1 MDWEKKYKVVVGCLK
16 NKKMDNLKL
25 FIKDVE
31 GFPIEG
37 VTFRDITPLL
47 EDGIAFQSAV
57 DGLVMLIE
65 ENFPCHI
72 VAGIEARGF
81 IFASA
86 IASLDGKGFVPI
98 RKAGKLPPPTIK
110 IDSSK
115 EYGNDTLEVKKGSG
129 DIVIVDDVLATGGTL
144 LATEE
149 LLRLAGYNVLGAI
162 TLIDLT
168 YLHGPIKIGGR
179 DVLSLIKY

>member
-1 MDWEKKYKVVVGCLK
+1 ME
-16 NKKMDNLKL
+16 NLKRL
-25 FIKDVE
+25 INDVE
-31 GFPIEG
+31 GFPIDG

-47 EDGIAFQSAV
+47 SDGRAFQSAIDEMV
-57 DGLVMLIE
+57 VLID
-65 ENFPCHI
+65 ENFPCHS

-86 IASLDGKGFVPI
+86 IAGVDSKGFVPI

-110 IDSSK
+110 IDASK
-115 EYGNDTLEVKKGSG
+115 EYGHDILEVKEGKG

-144 LATEE
+144 LAAEE
-149 LLRLAGYNVLGAI
+149 LLRLAGYNVLGAA

-168 YLHGPIKIGGR
+168 YLHGDIRVGGKN
-179 DVLSLIKY
+179 VVSLIKY

>member
-1 MDWEKKYKVVVGCLK
+1 
-16 NKKMDNLKL
+16 MDNLKL
-25 FIKDVE
+25 FIRDVE

-57 DGLVMLIE
+57 DGLVMLVE
-65 ENFPCHI
+65 ENFSCHTI
-72 VAGIEARGF
+72 AGIEARGF

-115 EYGNDTLEVKKGSG
+115 EYGHDVLEVKEGKG

-144 LATEE
+144 LAAEE
-149 LLRLAGYNVLGAI
+149 LLRLAGYNVIGAV

-168 YLHGPIKIGGR
+168 YLHGDIRIGGKN
-179 DVLSLIKY
+179 VVSLIKY

>member
-1 MDWEKKYKVVVGCLK
+1 
-16 NKKMDNLKL
+16 MDNLKQL
-25 FIKDVE
+25 IKDVE

-65 ENFPCHI
+65 ENFPCHTI
-72 VAGIEARGF
+72 AWVEARGF

-110 IDSSK
+110 IDASK
-115 EYGNDTLEVKKGSG
+115 EYGHDILEVKEGKG

-144 LATEE
+144 LAAEE
-149 LLRLAGYNVLGAI
+149 LLRLAGYNVLGAA

-168 YLHGPIKIGGR
+168 YLHGDIRVGGKN
-179 DVLSLIKY
+179 VVSLIKY

>member
-1 MDWEKKYKVVVGCLK
+1 
-16 NKKMDNLKL
+16 MDNLKQL
-25 FIKDVE
+25 IKEVE

-57 DGLVMLIE
+57 DGLVMLVE
-65 ENFPCHI
+65 ENFPCHTI
-72 VAGIEARGF
+72 AGIEARGF

-110 IDSSK
+110 IDASK
-115 EYGNDTLEVKKGSG
+115 EYGHDILEVKEGKG
-129 DIVIVDDVLATGGTL
+129 DIVIIDDVLATGGTL
-144 LATEE
+144 LAAEE
-149 LLRLAGYNVLGAI
+149 LLRLAGYNVLGAA

-168 YLHGPIKIGGR
+168 YLHGDIRVGGKN
-179 DVLSLIKY
+179 VVSLIKY

>member
-1 MDWEKKYKVVVGCLK
+1 
-16 NKKMDNLKL
+16 MDNLKKL
-25 FIKDVE
+25 IRDVE

-47 EDGIAFQSAV
+47 EDGRVFQSV
-57 DGLVMLIE
+57 IDEMIVLID
-65 ENFPCHI
+65 ENFPCHL
-72 VAGIEARGF
+72 VAGVEARGF

-86 IASLDGKGFVPI
+86 IASVDSKEFIPI
-98 RKAGKLPPPTIK
+98 RKAGKLPPPFIS

-115 EYGNDTLEVKKGSG
+115 EYGHDRLEVKEGKG

-144 LATEE
+144 LAAEE
-149 LLRLAGYNVLGAI
+149 LLRLAGYNVIGAA

-168 YLHGPIKIGGR
+168 YLHGDIRVGGKN
-179 DVLSLIKY
+179 VVSLIKY

>member
-1 MDWEKKYKVVVGCLK
+1 ME
-16 NKKMDNLKL
+16 NLKEL
-25 FIKDVE
+25 IKDVE

-47 EDGIAFQSAV
+47 QDGRAFQSAIDEMV
-57 DGLVMLIE
+57 VLID
-65 ENFPCHI
+65 ENFSCHL

-86 IASLDGKGFVPI
+86 ISGVDSKGFVPV

-110 IDSSK
+110 IDASK
-115 EYGNDTLEVKKGSG
+115 EYGHDVLEVKEGKG

-149 LLRLAGYNVLGAI
+149 LLRLAGYNVIGAI

-168 YLHGPIKIGGR
+168 YLHGDIKIGGKN
-179 DVLSLIKY
+179 VISLIKY

>member
-1 MDWEKKYKVVVGCLK
+1 
-16 NKKMDNLKL
+16 MDNLKL
-25 FIKDVE
+25 FIRDVE

-57 DGLVMLIE
+57 DGLVMLVE
-65 ENFPCHI
+65 ENFPCHTI
-72 VAGIEARGF
+72 AGIEARGF

-110 IDSSK
+110 IDASK
-115 EYGNDTLEVKKGSG
+115 EYGHDILEVKEGKG

-144 LATEE
+144 LAAEE
-149 LLRLAGYNVLGAI
+149 LLRLAGYNVLGAA

-168 YLHGPIKIGGR
+168 YLHGDIRIGGKN
-179 DVLSLIKY
+179 VVSLIKY

>member
-1 MDWEKKYKVVVGCLK
+1 MKHL
-16 NKKMDNLKL
+16 
-25 FIKDVE
+25 IKDVE

-47 EDGIAFQSAV
+47 ADGSAFQSAV
-57 DGLVMLIE
+57 DSMCIE
-65 ENFPCHI
+65 IAEHFDSDL

-115 EYGNDTLEVKKGSG
+115 EYGHDILEVKEGKG

-144 LATEE
+144 LAAEE
-149 LLRLAGYNVLGAI
+149 LLRLAGYNVIGAI

-168 YLHGPIKIGGR
+168 YLHGDIRIGGKN
-179 DVLSLIKY
+179 VVSLIKY

>member
-1 MDWEKKYKVVVGCLK
+1 MD
-16 NKKMDNLKL
+16 DLKL
-25 FIKDVE
+25 FIRDVE

-57 DGLVMLIE
+57 DGLVVLIE
-65 ENFPCHI
+65 QNFPCHTL
-72 VAGIEARGF
+72 AGIEARGF

-110 IDSSK
+110 IDASK
-115 EYGNDTLEVKKGSG
+115 EYGHDTLEVKEGTG

-144 LATEE
+144 LAAEE
-149 LLRLAGYNVLGAI
+149 LLRLAGYNVLGAA

-168 YLHGPIKIGGR
+168 YLHGDIRVGGKN
-179 DVLSLIKY
+179 VVSLIKY

>member
-1 MDWEKKYKVVVGCLK
+1 
-16 NKKMDNLKL
+16 MDNLKQL
-25 FIKDVE
+25 IKDVE

-57 DGLVMLIE
+57 DGLVMLVE
-65 ENFPCHI
+65 ENFPCHTI
-72 VAGIEARGF
+72 AGVEARGF

-115 EYGNDTLEVKKGSG
+115 EYGNDTLEVKEGKG

-144 LATEE
+144 LAAEE
-149 LLRLAGYNVLGAI
+149 LLRLAGYNVLGAVV
-162 TLIDLT
+162 LIDLT
-168 YLHGPIKIGGR
+168 YLHGDIRVGGKN
-179 DVLSLIKY
+179 VVSLIKY

>member
-1 MDWEKKYKVVVGCLK
+1 
-16 NKKMDNLKL
+16 MDNLKL
-25 FIKDVE
+25 FIRDVE

-57 DGLVMLIE
+57 DGLVMLVE
-65 ENFPCHI
+65 ENFSCHTI
-72 VAGIEARGF
+72 AGIEARGF

-110 IDSSK
+110 IDASK
-115 EYGNDTLEVKKGSG
+115 EYGHDILEVKEGKG

-144 LATEE
+144 LAAEE
-149 LLRLAGYNVLGAI
+149 LLRLAGYNVLGAA

-168 YLHGPIKIGGR
+168 YLHGDIRVGGKN
-179 DVLSLIKY
+179 VVSLIKY

>member
-1 MDWEKKYKVVVGCLK
+1 MKHL
-16 NKKMDNLKL
+16 
-25 FIKDVE
+25 IKDVE

-47 EDGIAFQSAV
+47 ADGSAFQSAV
-57 DGLVMLIE
+57 DSMCIE
-65 ENFPCHI
+65 IAEHFDSDL

-115 EYGNDTLEVKKGSG
+115 EYGHDVLEVKEGKG

-144 LATEE
+144 LAAEE
-149 LLRLAGYNVLGAI
+149 LLRLAGYNVIGAV

-168 YLHGPIKIGGR
+168 YLHGDIRIGGKN
-179 DVLSLIKY
+179 VVSLIKY

>member
-1 MDWEKKYKVVVGCLK
+1 
-16 NKKMDNLKL
+16 MDNLKQL
-25 FIKDVE
+25 IKDVE

-57 DGLVMLIE
+57 DGLVMLVE
-65 ENFPCHI
+65 ENFPCHTI
-72 VAGIEARGF
+72 AGVEARGF

-110 IDSSK
+110 IDASK
-115 EYGNDTLEVKKGSG
+115 EYGHDILEVKEGKG

-144 LATEE
+144 LAAEE
-149 LLRLAGYNVLGAI
+149 LLRLAGYNVLGAA

-168 YLHGPIKIGGR
+168 YLHGDIKIGGKN
-179 DVLSLIKY
+179 VVSLIKY

>member
-1 MDWEKKYKVVVGCLK
+1 
-16 NKKMDNLKL
+16 MDNLKQL
-25 FIKDVE
+25 IKDVE

-47 EDGIAFQSAV
+47 QDGIAFQSAV

-65 ENFPCHI
+65 ENFPCHTL
-72 VAGIEARGF
+72 AGVEARGF

-115 EYGNDTLEVKKGSG
+115 EYGNDTLEVKEGKG

-144 LATEE
+144 LAAEE
-149 LLRLAGYNVLGAI
+149 LLRLAGYNVLGAVV
-162 TLIDLT
+162 LIDLT
-168 YLHGPIKIGGR
+168 YLHGDIRVGGKN
-179 DVLSLIKY
+179 VVSLIKY

>member
-1 MDWEKKYKVVVGCLK
+1 
-16 NKKMDNLKL
+16 MDNLKRL
-25 FIKDVE
+25 IKDVE

-47 EDGIAFQSAV
+47 ADGQGFQSAV
-57 DGLVMLIE
+57 DEMVILISD
-65 ENFPCHI
+65 NFKCDV

-86 IASLDGKGFVPI
+86 IASLDGKGFIPI
-98 RKAGKLPPPTIK
+98 RKAGKLPPPVK
-110 IDSSK
+110 RIDSSK

-179 DVLSLIKY
+179 NVLSLIKY

>member
-1 MDWEKKYKVVVGCLK
+1 
-16 NKKMDNLKL
+16 MDNLKQL
-25 FIKDVE
+25 IKDVE

-57 DGLVMLIE
+57 DGLVMLVE
-65 ENFPCHI
+65 ENFPCHTI
-72 VAGIEARGF
+72 AGIEARGF

-110 IDSSK
+110 IDASK
-115 EYGNDTLEVKKGSG
+115 EYGHDILEVKEGKG

-144 LATEE
+144 LAAEE
-149 LLRLAGYNVLGAI
+149 LLRLAGYNVLGAA

-168 YLHGPIKIGGR
+168 YLHGDIRVGGKN
-179 DVLSLIKY
+179 VVSLIKY

>member
-1 MDWEKKYKVVVGCLK
+1 
-16 NKKMDNLKL
+16 MDNLKQL
-25 FIKDVE
+25 IKDVE

-57 DGLVMLIE
+57 DGLVMLVE
-65 ENFPCHI
+65 ENFPCHTI
-72 VAGIEARGF
+72 AGVEARGF

-98 RKAGKLPPPTIK
+98 RKVGKLPPPTIK
-110 IDSSK
+110 IDASK
-115 EYGNDTLEVKKGSG
+115 EYGHDILEVKEGKG

-144 LATEE
+144 LAAEE
-149 LLRLAGYNVLGAI
+149 LLRLAGYNVLGAA

-168 YLHGPIKIGGR
+168 YLHGDIKIGGKN
-179 DVLSLIKY
+179 VVSLIKY

>member
-1 MDWEKKYKVVVGCLK
+1 
-16 NKKMDNLKL
+16 MDNLKL
-25 FIKDVE
+25 FIRDVE

-57 DGLVMLIE
+57 DGLVMLVE
-65 ENFPCHI
+65 ENFSCHTI
-72 VAGIEARGF
+72 AGLEARGF

-110 IDSSK
+110 IDASK
-115 EYGNDTLEVKKGSG
+115 EYGHDILEVKEGKG

-144 LATEE
+144 LAAEE
-149 LLRLAGYNVLGAI
+149 LLRLAGYNVLGAA

-168 YLHGPIKIGGR
+168 YLHGDIRVGGKN
-179 DVLSLIKY
+179 VVSLIKY

>member
-1 MDWEKKYKVVVGCLK
+1 MKHL
-16 NKKMDNLKL
+16 
-25 FIKDVE
+25 IKDVE

-47 EDGIAFQSAV
+47 ADGNAFQSAV
-57 DGLVMLIE
+57 DSMCIE
-65 ENFPCHI
+65 IAEHFDSEL

-98 RKAGKLPPPTIK
+98 RKKGKLPPPAVSIASK
-110 IDSSK
+110 K
-115 EYGNDTLEVKKGSG
+115 EYGEDVLEVKAGKG

-144 LATEE
+144 LSAER
-149 LLRLAGYNVLGAI
+149 LLTDAGYNVVGAV

-168 YLHGPIKIGGR
+168 YLHEEIKIGGK
-179 DVLSLIKY
+179 DVISIIKY

>member
-1 MDWEKKYKVVVGCLK
+1 
-16 NKKMDNLKL
+16 MDNLKQL
-25 FIKDVE
+25 IKDVE

-57 DGLVMLIE
+57 DGLVMLVE
-65 ENFPCHI
+65 ENFPCHTI
-72 VAGIEARGF
+72 AGIEARGF

-110 IDSSK
+110 IDASK
-115 EYGNDTLEVKKGSG
+115 EYGHDILEVKEGKG
-129 DIVIVDDVLATGGTL
+129 DIVIIDDVLATGGTL
-144 LATEE
+144 LAAEE
-149 LLRLAGYNVLGAI
+149 LLRLAGYNVLGAA

-168 YLHGPIKIGGR
+168 YLHGDIRINGKN
-179 DVLSLIKY
+179 VVSLIKY

>member
-1 MDWEKKYKVVVGCLK
+1 
-16 NKKMDNLKL
+16 MDNLKQL
-25 FIKDVE
+25 IRDVE

-47 EDGIAFQSAV
+47 EDGRVFQSV
-57 DGLVMLIE
+57 IDEMIVLIDD
-65 ENFPCHI
+65 NFPCHK

-86 IASLDGKGFVPI
+86 IAGVDSKGIVPI

-115 EYGNDTLEVKKGSG
+115 EYGHDTLEVKEGSG
-129 DIVIVDDVLATGGTL
+129 DIVIIDDVLATGGTL
-144 LATEE
+144 LAAEE
-149 LLRLAGYNVLGAI
+149 LLRLAGYNVIGAA

-168 YLHGPIKIGGR
+168 YLHGDIRVGGKN
-179 DVLSLIKY
+179 VVSLIKY

>member
-1 MDWEKKYKVVVGCLK
+1 
-16 NKKMDNLKL
+16 MDNLKL
-25 FIKDVE
+25 FIRDVE

-57 DGLVMLIE
+57 DGLVMLVE
-65 ENFPCHI
+65 ENFPCHTI
-72 VAGIEARGF
+72 AGIEARGF

-110 IDSSK
+110 IDASK
-115 EYGNDTLEVKKGSG
+115 EYGHDILEVKEGKG

-144 LATEE
+144 LAAEE
-149 LLRLAGYNVLGAI
+149 LLRLAGYNVLGAA

-168 YLHGPIKIGGR
+168 YLHGDIRVGGKN
-179 DVLSLIKY
+179 VASLIKY

>member
-1 MDWEKKYKVVVGCLK
+1 
-16 NKKMDNLKL
+16 MDNLKQL
-25 FIKDVE
+25 IKDVE

-57 DGLVMLIE
+57 DGLVMLVE
-65 ENFPCHI
+65 ENFPCHTI
-72 VAGIEARGF
+72 AGIEARGF

-110 IDSSK
+110 IDASK
-115 EYGNDTLEVKKGSG
+115 EYGHDILEVKEGKG

-144 LATEE
+144 LAAEE
-149 LLRLAGYNVLGAI
+149 LLRLAGYNVLGAA

-168 YLHGPIKIGGR
+168 YLHGDIRIGGKN
-179 DVLSLIKY
+179 VVSLIKY

>member
-1 MDWEKKYKVVVGCLK
+1 
-16 NKKMDNLKL
+16 MDNLKL
-25 FIKDVE
+25 FIRDVE

-57 DGLVMLIE
+57 DGLVMLVE
-65 ENFPCHI
+65 ENFPCHTI
-72 VAGIEARGF
+72 AGIEARGF

-110 IDSSK
+110 IDASK
-115 EYGNDTLEVKKGSG
+115 EYGHDILEVKEGKG
-129 DIVIVDDVLATGGTL
+129 DIVIIDDILATGGTL
-144 LATEE
+144 LAAEE
-149 LLRLAGYNVLGAI
+149 LLRLAGYNVLGAA

-168 YLHGPIKIGGR
+168 YHHGDIRIGGKN
-179 DVLSLIKY
+179 VVSLIKY

>member
-1 MDWEKKYKVVVGCLK
+1 
-16 NKKMDNLKL
+16 MDNLKQ

-47 EDGIAFQSAV
+47 QDGRVFQSV
-57 DGLVMLIE
+57 IDEMIVLID
-65 ENFPCHI
+65 ENFPTHL

-86 IASLDGKGFVPI
+86 IAGVDSKGFVPI
-98 RKAGKLPPPTIK
+98 RKAGKLPPPIVK

-115 EYGNDTLEVKKGSG
+115 EYGHDTLEVKEGKG

-144 LATEE
+144 QAAEE
-149 LLRLAGYNVLGAI
+149 LLRLAGYNVVGAI

-168 YLHGPIKIGGR
+168 YLHGPIKIGGKN
-179 DVLSLIKY
+179 VVSIIKY

>member
-1 MDWEKKYKVVVGCLK
+1 
-16 NKKMDNLKL
+16 MDNLKQL
-25 FIKDVE
+25 IKDVE

-57 DGLVMLIE
+57 DGLVMLVE
-65 ENFPCHI
+65 ETFPCHTI
-72 VAGIEARGF
+72 AGVEARGF

-115 EYGNDTLEVKKGSG
+115 EYDTLEVKEGKG

-144 LATEE
+144 LAAEE
-149 LLRLAGYNVLGAI
+149 LLRLAGYTVLGAVV
-162 TLIDLT
+162 LIDLT
-168 YLHGPIKIGGR
+168 YLHGDIRVGGKN
-179 DVLSLIKY
+179 VVSLIKY

>member
-1 MDWEKKYKVVVGCLK
+1 
-16 NKKMDNLKL
+16 MDNLKQL
-25 FIKDVE
+25 IKDVE

-47 EDGIAFQSAV
+47 QDGIAFQSAV
-57 DGLVMLIE
+57 DGLVMLVE
-65 ENFPCHI
+65 ETFPCHTI
-72 VAGIEARGF
+72 AGVEARGF

-115 EYGNDTLEVKKGSG
+115 EYGNDTLEVKEGKG

-144 LATEE
+144 LAAEE
-149 LLRLAGYNVLGAI
+149 LLRLAGYNVLGAVV
-162 TLIDLT
+162 LIDLT
-168 YLHGPIKIGGR
+168 YLHGDIRIGGKN
-179 DVLSLIKY
+179 VVSLIKY